1 MFANPVRTNR
11 VSRLAENKVYKT
23 KLGQYLL
30 CNRRNYNNYFFITR
44 HLKIINFIPH
54 RITRNLI
61 TILSIAFF
69 LHSKHQSVYRADGEG
84 EGKSIFRL
92 TDIFQK
98 ECLENEFCCRSSGG
112 YPGGQ
117 NIGFVPRPRMI
128 RYDFLSKDN
137 FQYICCLLAER
148 KTIITF
154 FEGGGGGAGLAKW

>member
-1 MFANPVRTNR
+1 MLENSAKTMDCSIEYSNT
-11 VSRLAENKVYKT
+11 VSGLPT
-23 KLGQYLL
+23 CLL
-30 CNRRNYNNYFFITR
+30 ILSEQIEFQDLPRIRYIKQSWVNIYFVIDVITIIIFFITR
-44 HLKIINFIPH
+44 HSKIINFIPH

-84 EGKSIFRL
+84 EGKSIFRI

-117 NIGFVPRPRMI
+117 NIGFVPRLRMI
-128 RYDFLSKDN
+128 RHDFLSKDK
-137 FQYICCLLAER
+137 F
-148 KTIITF
+148 
-154 FEGGGGGAGLAKW
+154 